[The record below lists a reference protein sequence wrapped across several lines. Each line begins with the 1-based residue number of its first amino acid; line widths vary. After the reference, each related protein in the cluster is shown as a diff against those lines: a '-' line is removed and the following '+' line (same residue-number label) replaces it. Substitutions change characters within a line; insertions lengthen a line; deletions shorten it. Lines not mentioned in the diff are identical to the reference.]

1 MLSDSDNKNK
11 PDEEMELIS
20 GAKDFVT
27 ELYTQKF
34 EKLIK

>member
-1 MLSDSDNKNK
+1 MDMLSDSDNKNK

-27 ELYTQKF
+27 EL
-34 EKLIK
+34 